1 MAYLKTSVIDFTNRI
16 NENTSLEDYFTF
28 DLKGVLEFVENY
40 KDDHFDWY
48 LMTDDDKLERIA
60 LELYGNANYWDILLL
75 INGKDAL
82 FDMPYN
88 FNTIS
93 ELGSNLADKYAEH
106 ISTFLTLSDA
116 HIAEMATIYEEKYR
130 RENESNRLLKIVRPE
145 YMQTFIQRAY
155 EEGYFV

>member
-1 MAYLKTSVIDFTNRI
+1 MAYLKNSVINFTNRI
-16 NENTSLEDYFTF
+16 NENTSIEDYFSF

-40 KDDHFDWY
+40 PENQFDFY
-48 LMTDDDKLERIA
+48 LMQDDDKLERIS

-88 FNTIS
+88 FDTVAK
-93 ELGSNLADKYAEH
+93 LALSNAEKYAKKV
-106 ISTFLTLSDA
+106 STFLTLSDA
-116 HIAEMATIYEEKYR
+116 HKAEMTEVYEEKFR
-130 RENESNRLLKIVRPE
+130 RENETNRLLKIVKPE
-145 YMQTFIQRAY
+145 YMQTFIQNAY